1 MRSPTWNR
9 RLPRREITIPNHTT
23 LPKAAIVSAK
33 ARQFINRILAKWK
46 SVGAIQHLQDK
57 AADDAP
63 TEVLLEFI
71 DEQSMVTTGYR
82 AQFHL
87 RTDLGCEKWDRDEE
101 SLLLRNFL
109 GQPHCVITKTFFVEP
124 QDGALTEICDYES
137 RHNLNIST
145 DNSML
150 HQLSSARADPFTQR
164 SSTATR
170 DSDVHIPPSTP
181 LPLE

>member
-1 MRSPTWNR
+1 M
-9 RLPRREITIPNHTT
+9 TIPNHTT
-23 LPKAAIVSAK
+23 FPKAAIVSAK
-33 ARQFINRILAKWK
+33 ARQFINRVLAKWK

-71 DEQSMVTTGYR
+71 DEQSIVTTGYR

-87 RTDLGCEKWDRDEE
+87 RTDLGCEKWNWDEE
-101 SLLLRNFL
+101 TRDIYDFL
-109 GQPHCVITKTFFVEP
+109 GQWNGDVITKTFFVEP
-124 QDGALTEICDYES
+124 QDGALTEICDYER
-137 RHNLNIST
+137 RHLKISI
-145 DNSML
+145 DNPTL